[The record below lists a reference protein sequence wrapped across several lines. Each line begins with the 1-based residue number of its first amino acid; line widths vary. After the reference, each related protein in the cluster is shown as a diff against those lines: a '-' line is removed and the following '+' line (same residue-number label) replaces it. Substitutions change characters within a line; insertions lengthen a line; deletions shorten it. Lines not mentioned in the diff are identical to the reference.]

1 MFSLYQKIIFKVFL
15 NFFMIFF
22 IFLSIFSLIQG
33 IEGQLSLFK
42 IKRYLG
48 GFLFTS
54 LYLSLLSEW
63 SNLHLRGDIFAFEL
77 WGYSKKR
84 LAILLLVLGQ
94 SIGLLLILTWGLF
107 SDAPSQIIHKDQDC
121 LSWPKQN
128 LQTCWASNDQMKIL
142 SLQKEKTSQHDL
154 QITLKKPKSLDDL
167 NQKSIETKDLHL
179 WIKFK
184 LWSIL
189 WVESIIGLFILSHV
203 QDERKLLISVCL
215 SVFYMGSIFV
225 LILN

>member
-48 GFLFTS
+48 GFLLTS

-63 SNLHLRGDIFAFEL
+63 SSLHLRGDIFAFEL
-77 WGYSKKR
+77 WGHSKKR
-84 LAILLLVLGQ
+84 LAILLLILGQ
-94 SIGLLLILTWGLF
+94 SIGLFLILIGGLL
-107 SDAPSQIIHKDQDC
+107 SSNESQSMHNDC

-128 LQTCWASNDQMKIL
+128 LEICWQSNDQMKI
-142 SLQKEKTSQHDL
+142 SLQKEKTDHHDRY
-154 QITLKKPKSLDDL
+154 ITLKKPKSLDHL
-167 NQKSIETKDLHL
+167 NQKSIEIQSLHL
-179 WIKFK
+179 FTRFK
-184 LWSIL
+184 LWCIL
-189 WVESIIGLFILSHV
+189 LIESIIGLSVLSYV
-203 QDERKLLISVCL
+203 RDERKFLFAVCL
-215 SVFYMGSIFV
+215 SVFYMGNVFI

>member
-48 GFLFTS
+48 GFLLTS

-63 SNLHLRGDIFAFEL
+63 VNLHLRGDIFAFEL
-77 WGYSKKR
+77 WGYSKKL
-84 LAILLLVLGQ
+84 LAILLLILGQ
-94 SIGLLLILTWGLF
+94 SMGLFLILIWGLF
-107 SDAPSQIIHKDQDC
+107 INSESQSIHKDC

-128 LQTCWASNDQMKIL
+128 LEICWQSNDQMKIS
-142 SLQKEKTSQHDL
+142 SLQKEKTNHHDRYL
-154 QITLKKPKSLDDL
+154 SLKKPKSLDHL
-167 NQKSIETKDLHL
+167 NQKSIEIQGLHVFT
-179 WIKFK
+179 KFK
-184 LWSIL
+184 LWCIL
-189 WVESIIGLFILSHV
+189 LIESIIGLLV
-203 QDERKLLISVCL
+203 LAYVRDERKFLFALCL
-215 SVFYMGSIFV
+215 SVFYMGSIFF
-225 LILN
+225 LLLN